1 MLSLYLQLLDNE
13 EDRSRFERFY
23 LLYRGL
29 MYHVAIKLLHNEMDA
44 EDAVHQ
50 AFLSILQHFS
60 KIRVIDCPESR
71 AYAVIITERKA
82 IDLLRERKRLADED
96 PEEVPAASFE
106 QPGDGGLA
114 DAMARLPRRYK
125 EALLLRYQHGYSTS
139 ELADLWGVKRDSA
152 QKLLWRAKQALKDR
166 MEDAADGLGG
176 SP

>member
-13 EDRSRFERFY
+13 EDRSRFEGFY

-29 MYHVAIKLLHNEMDA
+29 MYHVAMKLLHNEMDA

-50 AFLSILQHFS
+50 AFLAILKHFS
-60 KIRVIDCPESR
+60 KIRVVDCPESR
-71 AYAVIITERKA
+71 AYAVIIAERKA
-82 IDLLRERKRLADED
+82 IDLLRERRRWSDED
-96 PEEVPAASFE
+96 PEEVPDASFG

-114 DAMARLPRRYK
+114 DAMARLPRRYR